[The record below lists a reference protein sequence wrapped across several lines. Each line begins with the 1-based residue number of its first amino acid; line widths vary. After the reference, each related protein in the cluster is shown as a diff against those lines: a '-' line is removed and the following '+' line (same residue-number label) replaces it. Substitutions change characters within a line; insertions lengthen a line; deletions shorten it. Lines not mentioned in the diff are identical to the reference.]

1 MRANTAIAATAAL
14 CVAALAFAHRM
25 PGSIST
31 VKRSASGDVIE
42 IIHRLHSHDAELGVA
57 AVLGKGNISLED
69 LVGRAQLALYV
80 EERFRIADFVDGRV
94 GDRLALELIGAELDG
109 EFVLVYQEFA
119 GDLPARLAIR
129 DDILRDVFPEQVN
142 HVNVA
147 LGGEVRSVTFSGDDE
162 WRTLTLE

>member
-1 MRANTAIAATAAL
+1 MRVIAATAAL

-57 AVLGKGNISLED
+57 AVLGKGNISLEN

-119 GDLPARLAIR
+119 GDLPVRLAIR